1 MVRPLVL
8 LATRNRS
15 DWAGRMK
22 GPVEVGGLT
31 TARKTDV
38 TATSTAKSSG
48 QAAIFRNRACL
59 LLLVL
64 LSLRI
69 MCGSCYHND
78 FDILL

>member
-15 DWAGRMK
+15 DWADLMK
-22 GPVEVGGLT
+22 EPVEVWGWT

-38 TATSTAKSSG
+38 TATSTAKHSG
-48 QAAIFRNRACL
+48 QAAIFRNRACF

>member
-8 LATRNRS
+8 LATRNGS
-15 DWAGRMK
+15 DWADLMK
-22 GPVEVGGLT
+22 GPVEVWGLT
-31 TARKTDV
+31 TPRKTDV
-38 TATSTAKSSG
+38 IATSTAKLSG
-48 QAAIFRNRACL
+48 QAAIFRNRTCL

-64 LSLRI
+64 LSFRI